1 MSAFNDILNQ
11 KAVALSYNES
21 NNAAPIIVASGMGH
35 LAMKIV
41 EVAKER
47 GIAVYEDNS
56 LATILT
62 QLDLGTPIPEE
73 LYAAIVDIYVYFLN
87 FKPKA
92 LREAEEA
99 AKAEESL
106 RLNTKIG
113 DTDFR
118 IGEEQDKI
126 SDENIDIN

>member
-1 MSAFNDILNQ
+1 MSAFNDVLNQ

-21 NNAAPIIVASGMGH
+21 NNSAPIIVASGMGH

-92 LREAEEA
+92 ISETKQEE
-99 AKAEESL
+99 ETEI
-106 RLNTKIG
+106 IG
-113 DTDFR
+113 SR
-118 IGEEQDKI
+118 INEGNGPIGEEG
-126 SDENIDIN
+126 SRSSELTID